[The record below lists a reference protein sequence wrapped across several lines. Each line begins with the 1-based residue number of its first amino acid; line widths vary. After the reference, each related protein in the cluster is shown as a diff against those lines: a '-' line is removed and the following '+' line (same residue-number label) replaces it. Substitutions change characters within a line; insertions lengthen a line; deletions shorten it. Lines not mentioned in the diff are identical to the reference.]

1 MENKSID
8 NQNQISIPESMGS
21 SFVKTLENTLF
32 GLHSFLENLS
42 KTFNFEGHEIQ
53 KIEGGF
59 MFHANDIEVRIMQN
73 VSDDYQFRYQA
84 YVRMFKADVICNNW
98 DIIKSRFFE
107 YPIAD
112 NLYFFMSPE
121 FDVCD
126 AESNKMI
133 LNDIKHLVYFQA
145 NALDLYE
152 LRCDNIIVDSI
163 IKKIAGAVASGILVN
178 KELLD
183 SDSTLL
189 DELLMSIPTI
199 VILFLLFDKIEKLLF
214 YLKTR
219 KIDSQDKD
227 L

>member
-1 MENKSID
+1 MKYTSI
-8 NQNQISIPESMGS
+8 NNQISKSEALAVLSVENFES
-21 SFVKTLENTLF
+21 TLF

-42 KTFNFEGHEIQ
+42 KSFNFEGHDIQ

-73 VSDDYQFRYQA
+73 VTDDYQFRYQA
-84 YVRMFKADVICNNW
+84 YVRMFKADVICDNW

-133 LNDIKHLVYFQA
+133 LNDIKHLVNFQA

-152 LRCDNIIVDSI
+152 LRCDNIIIDSI

-189 DELLMSIPTI
+189 EELLMSIPTI
-199 VILFLLFDKIEKLLF
+199 VILFLIFDKVEKLLF
-214 YLKTR
+214 YFKTR
-219 KIDSQDKD
+219 KIDSQDND

>member
-1 MENKSID
+1 MKYTSI
-8 NQNQISIPESMGS
+8 NNQISKSEALAVLSVEN
-21 SFVKTLENTLF
+21 FENTLF

-42 KTFNFEGHEIQ
+42 KSFNFEGHDIQ

-73 VSDDYQFRYQA
+73 VTDDYQFRYQA
-84 YVRMFKADVICNNW
+84 YVRMFKADVICDNW

-133 LNDIKHLVYFQA
+133 LNDIKHLVNFQA

-152 LRCDNIIVDSI
+152 LRCDNIIIDSI

-189 DELLMSIPTI
+189 EELLMSIPTI
-199 VILFLLFDKIEKLLF
+199 VILFLIFDKVEKLLF
-214 YLKTR
+214 YFKTR
-219 KIDSQDKD
+219 KIDSQDND